1 MITPIPPTKIQARP
15 FDLME
20 FAKLVAT
27 VAIPS
32 NAYGNS
38 KQAIVDAL
46 RANENVELKRK
57 NENC

>member
-1 MITPIPPTKIQARP
+1 MPMQPTKIQARP

-20 FAKLVAT
+20 FAKLVTA
-27 VAIPS
+27 VVIPS
-32 NAYGNS
+32 NAYSNG

-46 RANENVELKRK
+46 PANENVELKRK